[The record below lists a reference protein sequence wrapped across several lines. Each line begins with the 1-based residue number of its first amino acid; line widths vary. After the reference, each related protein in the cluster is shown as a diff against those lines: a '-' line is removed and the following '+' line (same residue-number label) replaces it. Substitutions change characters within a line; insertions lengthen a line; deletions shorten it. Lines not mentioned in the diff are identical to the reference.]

1 MGIQI
6 KPQGI
11 NSELRNRNLINFD
24 IEFNRSFYNSKK
36 LLAKGLQ
43 TKNPTNEIKR
53 LMINGISLMILSILA
68 IIKYEYPYG
77 LWGCMI
83 FIESAVS
90 FSYAQKL
97 LKK

>member
-1 MGIQI
+1 M
-6 KPQGI
+6 
-11 NSELRNRNLINFD
+11 NFESVVSLTLILSLIGHFKTQ
-24 IEFNRSFYNSKK
+24 KK

-43 TKNPTNEIKR
+43 TKSPINEIKR

>member
-1 MGIQI
+1 M
-6 KPQGI
+6 
-11 NSELRNRNLINFD
+11 NLEIAISLTLILSLIGHF
-24 IEFNRSFYNSKK
+24 ITQKK

-43 TKNPTNEIKR
+43 TKSPINEIKR

>member
-1 MGIQI
+1 MLFISLPIPDSVSFQNHFAQI
-6 KPQGI
+6 L
-11 NSELRNRNLINFD
+11 SLIGHFKTQ
-24 IEFNRSFYNSKK
+24 KK
-36 LLAKGLQ
+36 LLTNGLQ
-43 TKNPTNEIKR
+43 TKSPTNEIKR

>member
-1 MGIQI
+1 VNFEIVISLILILSLIGHFITQKKILIKGIQ
-6 KPQGI
+6 
-11 NSELRNRNLINFD
+11 
-24 IEFNRSFYNSKK
+24 
-36 LLAKGLQ
+36 
-43 TKNPTNEIKR
+43 TKSPTNEIKR

-77 LWGCMI
+77 LWGCLI